1 MYKLVLVD
9 FPYTEKS
16 RAKSRPALLLTD
28 GSYGRH
34 KIIVVAYVT
43 SKIPENLPTEI
54 KIKKSSKNK
63 LEKNSVIKLH
73 KIVNIPDSALKGDL
87 GELTD
92 LEVKEIKFKLKKL
105 FEL

>member
-16 RAKSRPALLLTD
+16 RVKSRPALLLTD

-43 SKIPENLPTEI
+43 SKIPENLLTEV

-92 LEVKEIKFKLKKL
+92 KESKEVKAKLKKL
-105 FEL
+105 FGL